1 MRGGHG
7 TMPKKGLP
15 RVIAMAF
22 VLVFMFCAA
31 GFAYESGEDQ
41 MVIPDLLFGRP
52 VGLLALGVG
61 GVTFAVTIPVTLPF
75 GWMGKALDV
84 LVKKPYRFTFQRG
97 LGEDLDK
104 F

>member
-1 MRGGHG
+1 
-7 TMPKKGLP
+7 MPKKGLP

-22 VLVFMFCAA
+22 VLVLVFSTVAPAYAA
-31 GFAYESGEDQ
+31 EEDQ
-41 MVIPDLLFGRP
+41 MVIPDLLFGKP
-52 VGLLALGVG
+52 VGLAALGVG
-61 GVTFAVTIPVTLPF
+61 GVTFAVTIPITLPF
-75 GWMGKALDV
+75 GWTGKALEV